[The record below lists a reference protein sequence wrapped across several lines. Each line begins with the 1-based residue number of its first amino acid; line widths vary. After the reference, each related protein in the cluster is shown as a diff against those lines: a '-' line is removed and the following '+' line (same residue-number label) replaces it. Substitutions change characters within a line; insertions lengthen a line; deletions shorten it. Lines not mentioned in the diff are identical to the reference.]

1 MSTQNKFFNIG
12 FVSSPHP
19 HSAFHIKTLELVA
32 SIKEIHLCC
41 IEGQDADEFT
51 ALSGKI
57 KTTSNSLTDLINND
71 RIDALIVSVRNDLC
85 APILE
90 IAATAGKHVLFEKP
104 GAIHSKDLQK
114 PFEIATKK
122 HLNLS
127 VMFQNRYS
135 PEIKVLKK
143 HIADGY
149 FGRIMSAE
157 ARTVTS
163 QVRYRNPAHWLFNKK
178 QSGSGIL
185 SWLACHNID
194 LLCHLLNDQVVEVAA
209 MVDNLN
215 EENLE
220 VEDTAILA
228 LKFSKGTLASLHA
241 GYQLAGSPPGYSG
254 GLYDSHFSIRG
265 TSGYGTIPS
274 NDNIY
279 KFYSET
285 GDLELAGIQTM
296 AFSPS
301 SSAAY
306 GGKAGEYFIEN
317 FLKCIDKNQ
326 VFQPSIDSAIRV
338 LKIIEAALESSQS
351 GKSVRI
357 NQT

>member
-1 MSTQNKFFNIG
+1 MRPRPDFGTPGPDFIENK
-12 FVSSPHP
+12 P
-19 HSAFHIKTLELVA
+19 L
-32 SIKEIHLCC
+32 
-41 IEGQDADEFT
+41 
-51 ALSGKI
+51 
-57 KTTSNSLTDLINND
+57 
-71 RIDALIVSVRNDLC
+71 
-85 APILE
+85 
-90 IAATAGKHVLFEKP
+90 
-104 GAIHSKDLQK
+104 
-114 PFEIATKK
+114 
-122 HLNLS
+122 
-127 VMFQNRYS
+127 
-135 PEIKVLKK
+135 
-143 HIADGY
+143 
-149 FGRIMSAE
+149 
-157 ARTVTS
+157 
-163 QVRYRNPAHWLFNKK
+163 
-178 QSGSGIL
+178 
-185 SWLACHNID
+185 
-194 LLCHLLNDQVVEVAA
+194 
-209 MVDNLN
+209 
-215 EENLE
+215 
-220 VEDTAILA
+220 
-228 LKFSKGTLASLHA
+228 GTLGSLHA

-296 AFSPS
+296 TFSAS